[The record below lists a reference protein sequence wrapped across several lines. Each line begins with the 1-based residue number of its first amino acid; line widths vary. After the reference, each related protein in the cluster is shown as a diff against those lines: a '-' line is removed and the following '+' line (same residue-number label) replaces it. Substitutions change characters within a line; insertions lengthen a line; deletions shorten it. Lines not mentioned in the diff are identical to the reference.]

1 MEENPHIQKK
11 RFRLSVFVSLMLV
24 VLMWAVHLLNISM
37 DMDLNRFGVHP
48 REVSGL
54 WGILFSP
61 LLHGDWQ
68 HLVAN
73 SMSFVVLATGL
84 FYFYPKIGYRIFT
97 ISWITVG
104 IVVWIMARQS
114 YHIGASG
121 VIYAMAGFLFLSGII
136 RKDFRLMAVSLII
149 VFMYGSMIWGIFPGK
164 PGISWEAHFAGLFMG
179 FILAWIYRK
188 QGPKKPVYSWETEED
203 TGEEE
208 PPDRELPNGYHANQ
222 TYWFE
227 DVEIHYPDDDD
238 DSDENKKQ

>member
-1 MEENPHIQKK
+1 MEEHPTIQKK

-37 DMDLNRFGVHP
+37 DMDMNRFGVHP
-48 REVSGL
+48 RDATGL
-54 WGILFSP
+54 WGILLSP

-68 HLVAN
+68 HLIAN
-73 SMSFVVLATGL
+73 SMSFIVLATGL
-84 FYFYPKIGYRIFT
+84 FYFYPKIGYRIFA

-104 IVVWIMARQS
+104 ILVWIMARPS

-164 PGISWEAHFAGLFMG
+164 PGISWEGHFAGLFIG
-179 FILAWIYRK
+179 FLLAWFYRK
-188 QGPKKPVYSWETEED
+188 QGPKKHVYSWEIEE
-203 TGEEE
+203 EEE
-208 PPDRELPNGYHANQ
+208 PDAKEMPNGYHSNQ

-227 DVEIHYPDDDD
+227 DVEIHYPEDKEDNGNG
-238 DSDENKKQ
+238 ER